1 MIVEHTN
8 VTPQSGNHAGRFS
21 PLHLEYLGSQDGGPA
36 RYRLLEP
43 LEYVARV
50 NGGGLRVNVPAGFVT
65 DFASIP
71 RIFWN
76 RLPHDGPWAPASVVH
91 DYLYTTRTCSRFLA
105 DAIFRDGMAALGVSK
120 LQRLVIFY
128 AVRFF
133 GWTHWR
139 NRRSAKP

>member
-1 MIVEHTN
+1 MATGAPCN
-8 VTPQSGNHAGRFS
+8 GSFS
-21 PLHLEYLGSQDGGPA
+21 PLRLEFLGRGEGGPSK
-36 RYRLLEP
+36 YRLLEP
-43 LEYVARV
+43 LEFTARV

-71 RIFWN
+71 RIFWS

-139 NRRSAKP
+139 NRRSASHETP